1 MREAYLAI
9 DFGTSNVHVTLIDAE
24 TTQAIAGA
32 QKKYGWYY
40 PAQNVVELHIEET
53 WEASEW
59 AVGEVLRQMPQDVQI
74 IAISFSYFGDSITP
88 VDAQGN
94 ALYGM
99 MPGFCGRSQREVQ
112 TIADVI
118 GADEY
123 GRITGNTLST
133 LSTPSKI
140 MWLRNNEPEIFKKT
154 AAFYSNQQYVMRKLG
169 LGDVQ
174 DRTMAARKLAI
185 DVKADCWSAPI
196 LDLAGVTEKQ
206 MGAEIVESA
215 TVVGKIDHYGNVK
228 LPGMIPVT
236 VGCHDVSASLL
247 AAGVTVDK
255 PDTIGVLM
263 GTYEQMG
270 YFSDEFVDGCNDF
283 VDSLIF
289 SCCYSS
295 PFKNKYTV
303 MDAFPTAGALLEWFC
318 KNILND
324 PHADI
329 GKMIAETDL
338 SCEGTLHVLPYVENF
353 HGAITGMS
361 LSTTTK
367 DIFRGI
373 LESLAYQFVSCV
385 DYIRSTRKEPFT
397 KLHFGGGGSRTDKL
411 LQLRADLIGAPLGR
425 MENVELPTLG
435 ACMLAGLG
443 NGFYT
448 SVEDAHA
455 HMHNEVRYFEPRAD
469 EGERYRNRMKEYRA
483 LSAEY
488 LGRDRK

>member
-1 MREAYLAI
+1 MKEAYLAI
-9 DFGTSNVHVTLIDAE
+9 DFGTSNVHVTLIDAM
-24 TTQAIAGA
+24 TTIRIAGA

-40 PAQNVVELHIEET
+40 PNHNVIELHIEEI
-53 WEASEW
+53 WAASEW
-59 AVGEVLRQMPQDVQI
+59 AVGEVLRQMPTDVQI
-74 IAISFSYFGDSITP
+74 LAISFSYFGDSITP
-88 VDAQGN
+88 VDERGN

-99 MPGFCGRSQREVQ
+99 MPGFCGRSHQEVK
-112 TIADVI
+112 TIADAI

-123 GRITGNTLST
+123 ARITGNTLST

-140 MWLRNNEPEIFKKT
+140 MWLRNNHPDVFAQT
-154 AAFYSNQQYVMRKLG
+154 AAFYSNQQYVMHKLG

-185 DVKADCWSAPI
+185 NMKADCWSAPI
-196 LDLAGVTEKQ
+196 LDLSGVTERQ
-206 MGAEIVESA
+206 MGTTIVESA
-215 TVVGKIDHYGNVK
+215 TVVGKIDHYGSVR
-228 LPGMIPVT
+228 LPGKIPVT
-236 VGCHDVSASLL
+236 IGCHDVSASLL
-247 AAGVTVDK
+247 SAGVTVDK

-283 VDSLIF
+283 GDSLIF

-318 KNILND
+318 KNILHD
-324 PHADI
+324 LDVDI
-329 GKMIAETDL
+329 GKLIADTDL
-338 SCEGTLHVLPYVENF
+338 DCNGTLYMLPYVENF
-353 HGAITGMS
+353 HGAIVNMS
-361 LSTTTK
+361 LSTTTD
-367 DIFRGI
+367 DIFQGI

-411 LQLRADLIGAPLGR
+411 LQLRADLINAPLGR

-443 NGFYT
+443 NGFYA
-448 SVEDAHA
+448 SIDDASR
-455 HMHNEVRYFEPRAD
+455 HMHNPVHYFYPREE
-469 EGERYRNRMKEYRA
+469 EGDKYRKRLTEYRT
-483 LSAEY
+483 LSREY
-488 LGRDRK
+488 LGWHQ